1 MKILKSFGVFALAVS
16 LLVPT
21 GCNFTNTGKG
31 AAIGG
36 GAGAALG
43 AALGAAFNGGKG
55 AAIGAAIGAGI
66 GAGAGTLIGNKMD
79 KQKKEL
85 AAIEG
90 AKVESVTD
98 DNGLPGVKVTFDN
111 GILFKTG
118 KADLSATAKTSLNEF
133 AASLINTPDTNVQ
146 IYGFTDNTGSYS
158 ANEKVA
164 NNRSNNVRAYLEN
177 RGVASSRLAAVGV
190 PMDGYVADNSTEAGR
205 AQNRRVE
212 IYITANEDMVKQ
224 ANNGTLK

>member
-1 MKILKSFGVFALAVS
+1 MKILKSLGILALAAS

-55 AAIGAAIGAGI
+55 AAIGAAIGAVA

-90 AKVESVTD
+90 AQVESVTD
-98 DNGLPGVKVTFDN
+98 DNGLPGVKVTFAE

-118 KADLSATAKTSLNEF
+118 KADLSASSQKALSEFATSLQ
-133 AASLINTPDTNVQ
+133 NTPDTNVQ
-146 IYGFTDNTGSYS
+146 IY
-158 ANEKVA
+158 ERVA
-164 NNRSNNVRAYLEN
+164 NNRSNNVKSFLLN
-177 RGVASSRLAAVGV
+177 KGVAASRLAAVGV
-190 PMDGYVADNSTEAGR
+190 PMDGYLNDNATAADR
-205 AQNRRVE
+205 AKNRRVE
-212 IYITANEDMVKQ
+212 IYITANEEMVKQ
-224 ANNGTLK
+224 ANEGTLK